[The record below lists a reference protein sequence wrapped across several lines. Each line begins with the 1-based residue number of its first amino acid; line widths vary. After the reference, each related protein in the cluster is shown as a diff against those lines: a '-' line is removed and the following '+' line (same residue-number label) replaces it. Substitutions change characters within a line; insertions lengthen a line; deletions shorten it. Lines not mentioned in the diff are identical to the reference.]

1 MRVARHRA
9 RVVIWTA
16 IGLLGVG
23 ISIPL
28 LRGSL
33 TGRGGFDPLA
43 KARATAG
50 RVVNRQAT
58 VPEACYAKTGGEAN
72 VCWTCHTEAGVPARQ
87 EGHDSARTNPWRNL
101 FVDRSAQVDAIPD
114 EEVLAYVRTDNYGPL
129 RRALEAC
136 DDDFSGYVPD
146 LDLEQGFDAE
156 GFAVDGS
163 GWRAIRYKPFP
174 GAFWP
179 TNGGAG
185 DLMIRLPRE
194 FRCDVDGRPSRKIY
208 KINLS
213 LLEAAIAVDPSHS
226 DRGLDRPVEPLDEKA
241 AGVDLDWDG
250 RIVAT
255 VTRIRVL
262 PRQYVGAAREITVHR
277 HLYPKGVEFLHPVR
291 YLDPDRPT
299 LLAVRMKELQY
310 ARKTRWL
317 EPAELARLAKS
328 PDGRAGSPLEGFRNG
343 YGWQFQAFIE
353 DEEGRL
359 RLQTEEEHRTC
370 LGCHGGVG
378 VTVDH
383 TFAFARKVPGAAG
396 WRSQDLRGIKDVPQ
410 AGHSKPEILT
420 YFQRAGR
427 GDAFGANE
435 ELRARFFPMG
445 SLDVAVV
452 LRAAPGGDW
461 DLSHLLAPSRDR
473 ALRLNKAYLTLVR
486 EQGFERGRTAA
497 PAPVPHAHRELAEGA
512 GTGLAEANRVF
523 RDGRVWLRW
532 R

>member
-1 MRVARHRA
+1 MGLARQRA
-9 RVVIWTA
+9 RAVIWTA
-16 IGLLGVG
+16 VCLLGVG

-28 LRGSL
+28 FRGSL
-33 TGRGGFDPLA
+33 TGGGGFDPLA
-43 KARATAG
+43 KARATTG
-50 RVVNRQAT
+50 RVVNRAAA
-58 VPEACYAKTGGEAN
+58 VPEACYAETADGAN
-72 VCWTCHTEAGVPARQ
+72 VCWTCHTGAGTPAHQ
-87 EGHDSARTNPWRNL
+87 EGHDGARKNPWRNL
-101 FVDRSAQVDAIPD
+101 FVDRSARVDVIPD

-129 RRALEAC
+129 RRALQAP
-136 DDDFSGYVPD
+136 DDDYAGYVPD

-163 GWRAIRYKPFP
+163 GWRAIRFKPFP
-174 GAFWP
+174 GASWP

-194 FRCDVDGRPSRKIY
+194 FRCDADGQPSREIY

-250 RIVAT
+250 RIGGA

-262 PRQYVGAAREITVHR
+262 PRQYVGAAREIDVHR

-310 ARKTRWL
+310 ARKTGWL
-317 EPAELARLAKS
+317 EPGAPTGSAAAR
-328 PDGRAGSPLEGFRNG
+328 GGSPLEGVRNG
-343 YGWQFQAFIE
+343 HGWRFQAFIE

-359 RLQTEEEHRTC
+359 RLQTAEEHETC
-370 LGCHGGVG
+370 LGCHGGIG

-410 AGHSKPEILT
+410 AGHSKPEVLT
-420 YFQRAGR
+420 YLQRAGR
-427 GDAFGANE
+427 GDALGAND
-435 ELRARFFPMG
+435 ELSARFFSLG
-445 SLDVAVV
+445 TLDVALV

-461 DLSHLLAPSRDR
+461 DISHLLAPSRER

-497 PAPVPHAHRELAEGA
+497 PAPVTHAHRALPEGA
-512 GTGLAEANRVF
+512 GTGLAAANRVF
-523 RDGRVWLRW
+523 PDGSVWLRW